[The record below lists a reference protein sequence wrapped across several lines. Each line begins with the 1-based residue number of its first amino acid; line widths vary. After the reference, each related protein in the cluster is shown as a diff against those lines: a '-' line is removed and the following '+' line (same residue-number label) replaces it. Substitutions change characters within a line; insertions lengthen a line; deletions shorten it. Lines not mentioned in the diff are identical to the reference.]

1 MDAVIAVITCSLLVA
16 TGFALVWWPGVGTA
30 GVERRWASALR
41 FWLNE
46 TGLAGQS
53 LGVVAVGAVGIVA
66 LVATTVSA
74 LIPLPVVVPI
84 AVCGSMVSF
93 VAVLEGRRA
102 SRRRSARQVWP
113 DVIESLRSAL
123 RSGSTVAESFIDIA
137 DRVPERWRGAWREC
151 AQELQRGVSFE
162 TAARRL
168 KSSIAD
174 PTADT
179 IIESLILAREVGGTE
194 LPRIVQSVAD
204 SVRAE
209 ARIRNE
215 VRSRQ
220 SWVRH
225 AARLGVAAPWIVL
238 AMIASRPETRDAL
251 SSPTGSVI
259 VVAGFGATVVAY
271 FTMAGIARIPEQKRR
286 LAVVGE

>member
-1 MDAVIAVITCSLLVA
+1 ML
-16 TGFALVWWPGVGTA
+16 WWRGASGI
-30 GVERRWASALR
+30 GGDGRRVNALR
-41 FWLNE
+41 LWLDE
-46 TGLAGQS
+46 TGLAGHS
-53 LGVVAVGAVGIVA
+53 IGAVGLGAVGIVA
-66 LVATTVSA
+66 LAASTMSA
-74 LIPLPVVVPI
+74 LIPLPVVAPI
-84 AVCGSMVSF
+84 AVCGSVVSL

-102 SRRRSARQVWP
+102 SRRQSARQVWP

-123 RSGSTVAESFIDIA
+123 RSGSTVAEAFIDVA
-137 DRVPERWRGAWREC
+137 ERVPERWRGPWQAC
-151 AQELQRGVSFE
+151 AHELQRGVRFE
-162 TAARRL
+162 TAARKL
-168 KSSIAD
+168 KGSIAD

-179 IIESLILAREVGGTE
+179 IIEALILAREVGGTE

-251 SSPTGSVI
+251 SSPTGSII